1 MDPKQRIANIE
12 KRLREANNN
21 LSQIQGR
28 YESAKENVAAVEK
41 ECRDRKIDPDKI
53 DEVLKTLEERLK
65 KAAAKLE
72 DDITNT
78 ERALAPFLG
87 ETT

>member
-1 MDPKQRIANIE
+1 MDPKQRIASIE

-28 YESAKENVAAVEK
+28 YESAKENLASVEK

-53 DEVLKTLEERLK
+53 DEVIQTLEERLQ
-65 KAAAKLE
+65 KAATKLE
-72 DDITNT
+72 SDITNT
-78 ERALAPFLG
+78 EQALAPFLG
-87 ETT
+87 EAT